1 MPVHPTYPGVY
12 IEEIPSGLR
21 TITPVAT
28 STAAFIGTFRKGL
41 LNEAVQILSMADFER
56 EYGGV
61 ERDSEASYAIQQFFL
76 NGGAEAWVVR
86 VGDDGADGAPHTA
99 IQWAFGTLDEG
110 GTALVNV
117 TAGRRIRGQPAR
129 NPGQWGNSLRIEVE
143 HNGTAADS
151 TFNLVVSE
159 VAPGE
164 DRRVLQTERF
174 NDLTLTPNVQNN
186 ALDVVNQGS
195 RLIQLDRDALPALA
209 DPAPLPD
216 PTGTVSGDLP
226 PALPA
231 SMGDVSVLLFAGAPT
246 ALVGRARLVF
256 PTPFP
261 ALTSHTQWAQVL
273 QAAIRNAQHD
283 PADPEPNPAF
293 TPELRPYLTGATVD
307 LIGTGAMGSPR
318 RFVIRAGRGS
328 RAYESSARLTFIGG
342 GLDGA
347 GAVSG
352 SGAAV
357 QPDAVAVVTGTQD
370 LSALAAT
377 AGNLEV
383 NGTAIAITAGDGE
396 NEVVNAI
403 NGATAATNVAAS
415 LDAGH
420 QLVLTG
426 SSAAVAIDI
435 GAASTAAVLAELG
448 LAVGV
453 TDPVNLLTQAPPVV
467 AAGETLTV
475 QVDAGPVQTIT
486 FGTGPGE
493 VSTLAELN
501 TALGALTD
509 VLASVDANG
518 NLSVVAENG
527 TDPVTLG
534 GTATLAN
541 FGIQPAPATFTTS
554 SAQQYGLA
562 SGNDGSV
569 VVAGSYI
576 VPPRVFQGNELAK
589 TGLYALEDVDLF
601 NILCIPDAPRL
612 GAAGAR
618 TLYAEAE
625 TYVEGRRAMLI
636 VDIPESVRLI
646 DQMQTWLGEN
656 EGLRHPNGA
665 VYYPRTFVPDPRNQ
679 NRQRS
684 LASSGTIAGLWARTD
699 VQRGVWKA
707 PAGTDARL
715 RNVDSLAYVM
725 TDMENGTLNPLGVN
739 CLRSFPVYSN
749 ICWGARTLEGADLLA
764 SDWKYVPVRRTT
776 LFLEESLYRG
786 TKWVVFEPNDEP
798 LWAQIR
804 LNVGAFM
811 QDMFRKG
818 AFQGTTPQ
826 AAYFVKCDNETTTQ
840 QDIDNGIVNIEVG
853 FAPLKPAEF
862 VIIKI
867 QQIVRAQP
875 A

>member
-12 IEEIPSGLR
+12 VEEIPSGLR

-41 LNEAVQILSMADFER
+41 LDEAVQILSMADFER

-76 NGGAEAWVVR
+76 NGGADAFVVR
-86 VGDDGADGAPHTA
+86 VGHDGDGGPPLVA
-99 IQWAFGTLDEG
+99 IQAATGTLNGDG
-110 GTALVNV
+110 STLANV
-117 TAGRRIRGQPAR
+117 SAGRRIRGQSAL
-129 NPGQWGNSLRIEVE
+129 NPGRWGNSLRIEVE
-143 HNGTAADS
+143 HNGTAAEA
-151 TFNLVVSE
+151 TFNLVVTE

-174 NDLTLTPNVQNN
+174 NNLTFAPNTQNN
-186 ALDVVNQGS
+186 ALEVVNQGS
-195 RLIQLDRDALPALA
+195 RLIQLDRAGFPNLP
-209 DPAPLPD
+209 DPAPLPT
-216 PTGTVSGDLP
+216 PSGTVSGDLP
-226 PALPA
+226 TTLPNSIGA
-231 SMGDVSVLLFAGAPT
+231 VSVLLSAGDPLAPI
-246 ALVGRARLVF
+246 GRARLQFANPFVP
-256 PTPFP
+256 PTSF
-261 ALTSHTQWAQVL
+261 TQWAQLL
-273 QAAIRNAQHD
+273 QNAIRNAQHD
-283 PADPEPNPAF
+283 AADPAPNPPF
-293 TPELRPYLTGATVD
+293 PPDMRPYLTGATVD
-307 LIGTGAMGSPR
+307 VIGEGTAQSPR
-318 RFVIRAGRGS
+318 RFVIRAGRGA
-328 RAYESSARLTFIGG
+328 RGYDASARLIFFGG
-342 GLDGA
+342 GLDGP
-347 GAVSG
+347 GVTS

-357 QPDAVAVVTGTQD
+357 QADAPAVVTGTAD

-377 AGNLEV
+377 LGSLEL
-383 NGTAIAITAGDGE
+383 NGIVIAIGAGDDE
-396 NEVVNAI
+396 NDVRAAITSAISDVV
-403 NGATAATNVAAS
+403 ATI
-415 LDAGH
+415 DAGH
-420 QLVLTG
+420 HLVLTG
-426 SSAAVAIDI
+426 SNADVAIDI
-435 GAASTAAVLAELG
+435 GAASIPATLAELG
-448 LAVGV
+448 LVVGV
-453 TDPVNLLTQAPPVV
+453 TDPVNLLTQAPPIV

-475 QVDAGPVQTIT
+475 QVGADPAQVIT

-493 VSTLAELN
+493 VSTLAELG
-501 TALGALTD
+501 TALAGLTG
-509 VLASVDANG
+509 VLASVDASGNISIVAANG
-518 NLSVVAENG
+518 S
-527 TDPVTLG
+527 DPVTVG

-541 FGIQPAPATFTTS
+541 FGIQPAPATSTTS
-554 SAQQYGLA
+554 SPQQGAL
-562 SGNDGSV
+562 SGGADGSV
-569 VVAGSYI
+569 VDPAGAYL
-576 VPPRVFQGNELAK
+576 VPAHVFQGNALLK
-589 TGLYALEDVDLF
+589 TGLFALEDIDLF

-612 GAAGAR
+612 GADAAR
-618 TLYAEAE
+618 TLYAAAEA
-625 TYVEGRRAMLI
+625 YVEDRRAMLI
-636 VDIPESVRLI
+636 VDIPEGIRLI

-656 EGLRHPNGA
+656 EGLRHPNAA
-665 VYYPRTFVPDPRNQ
+665 VYYPRTVVPDPRNQ
-679 NRQRS
+679 NRPRS

-725 TDMENGTLNPLGVN
+725 TDLENGTLNPLGIN
-739 CLRSFPVYSN
+739 CLRTFPVYST
-749 ICWGARTLEGADLLA
+749 ICWGARTLEGADIIA

-786 TKWVVFEPNDEP
+786 SKWVVFEPNDEP

-840 QDIDNGIVNIEVG
+840 QDIDRGIVNIEVG

-867 QQIVRAQP
+867 QQIVRNQP